1 MKGKKDDFW
10 GFLWILIFLL
20 FMNESVEKN
29 ALIMC
34 SIQDERIL
42 DYQSNNANKLWKIF
56 FDIAL
61 GFLSN

>member
-1 MKGKKDDFW
+1 MDFD
-10 GFLWILIFLL
+10 FLL

-42 DYQSNNANKLWKIF
+42 DYQSNNANKLCKIL